1 MGSTHAEAGIMTDL
15 EGRALDEALERAR
28 GRVACSEWREVNFG
42 SAGGR
47 ALRSNCTH
55 KQGTCY
61 PAEELAFDKMGGR
74 VGGATRY
81 HASLDALLRDI
92 EPVCRERGMLRL
104 SIEQAGENLWNAF
117 AKMRSGMSQYEH
129 GTGPTAATALAR
141 AFLAVLTRGES

>member
-1 MGSTHAEAGIMTDL
+1 MTDL
-15 EGRALDEALERAR
+15 EGRSLDEALARAM
-28 GRVACSEWREVNFG
+28 GWKISQQYGWGLWDTAE
-42 SAGGR
+42 GG
-47 ALRSNCTH
+47 
-55 KQGTCY
+55 
-61 PAEELAFDKMGGR
+61 LAF
-74 VGGATRY
+74 VQSW

-141 AFLAVLTRGES
+141 AFLAVLTRGRGEHEKARHC

>member
-1 MGSTHAEAGIMTDL
+1 MTDL
-15 EGRALDEALERAR
+15 EGRSLDEALARAMGWTLQPCR
-28 GRVACSEWREVNFG
+28 ANHGKNAMGQFDNRCAGNTCWESTDG
-42 SAGGR
+42 SSHHV
-47 ALRSNCTH
+47 L
-55 KQGTCY
+55 
-61 PAEELAFDKMGGR
+61 DW
-74 VGGATRY
+74 

-141 AFLAVLTRGES
+141 AFLAVLTRGER